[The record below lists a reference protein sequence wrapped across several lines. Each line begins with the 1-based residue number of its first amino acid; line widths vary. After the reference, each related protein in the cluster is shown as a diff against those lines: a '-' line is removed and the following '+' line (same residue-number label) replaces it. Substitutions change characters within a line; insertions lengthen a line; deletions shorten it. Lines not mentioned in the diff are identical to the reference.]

1 MGIKPN
7 SFFFRKRVKKIIHQ
21 PIIINITME
30 VFGLKI
36 IEGLNQVYTNNI
48 KPASHKELSNVK
60 KTTMP
65 VKTDKIE
72 LSSLSKEMNRYIEL
86 SKSSGGDSPEK
97 IARIK
102 NEINNGTYKVSTH
115 QLASILVDR
124 LK

>member
-1 MGIKPN
+1 M
-7 SFFFRKRVKKIIHQ
+7 
-21 PIIINITME
+21 
-30 VFGLKI
+30 KI

-48 KPASHKELSNVK
+48 KPASHKDLSNVK
-60 KTTMP
+60 TTTMP

-86 SKSSGGDSPEK
+86 AKSSEGDSSEK

-102 NEINNGTYKVSTH
+102 NEINNGTYQVSTH
-115 QLASILVDR
+115 KLASILVDR

>member
-1 MGIKPN
+1 
-7 SFFFRKRVKKIIHQ
+7 
-21 PIIINITME
+21 ME

-36 IEGLNQVYTNNI
+36 IEGLNQVYTNNV
-48 KPASHKELSNVK
+48 KPASHKDLSNVK
-60 KTTMP
+60 TTTMP

-86 SKSSGGDSPEK
+86 AKSSEEDSSEK

>member
-1 MGIKPN
+1 
-7 SFFFRKRVKKIIHQ
+7 
-21 PIIINITME
+21 ME

-36 IEGLNQVYTNNI
+36 IEGLNQVYTKNI
-48 KPASHKELSNVK
+48 KPASHKDFSNVK
-60 KTTMP
+60 STSTMP
-65 VKTDKIE
+65 VKTDKID

-86 SKSSGGDSPEK
+86 AKSSEGDSSEK

-102 NEINNGTYKVSTH
+102 NELNNGTYKVSTQ

>member
-1 MGIKPN
+1 M
-7 SFFFRKRVKKIIHQ
+7 
-21 PIIINITME
+21 
-30 VFGLKI
+30 KI

-48 KPASHKELSNVK
+48 KPASHKDFSNVK
-60 KTTMP
+60 TTTMP

-86 SKSSGGDSPEK
+86 AKSSEGDSSEK

-102 NEINNGTYKVSTH
+102 NEINNGTYQVSTH

>member
-1 MGIKPN
+1 
-7 SFFFRKRVKKIIHQ
+7 
-21 PIIINITME
+21 ME
-30 VFGLKI
+30 VFGMKI

-48 KPASHKELSNVK
+48 KPASHKDLSNVK
-60 KTTMP
+60 TTTMP

-86 SKSSGGDSPEK
+86 AKSSEGDSSEK

-102 NEINNGTYKVSTH
+102 NEINNGTYQVSTH